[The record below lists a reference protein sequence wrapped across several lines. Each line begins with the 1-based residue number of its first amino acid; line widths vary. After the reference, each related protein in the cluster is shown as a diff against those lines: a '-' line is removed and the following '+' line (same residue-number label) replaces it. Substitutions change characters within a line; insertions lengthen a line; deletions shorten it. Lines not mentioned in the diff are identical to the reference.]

1 MADEQQRNEWDSMS
15 LGYATGN
22 GSPQLRAAVAELHD
36 TISPDDVLSCVPD
49 EGIFLALMALL
60 SRGDEVIVTVPA
72 YASLFEI
79 CQAQGCTLVPWLPV
93 ERSEAD
99 SELWFDPEE
108 LRGLITSR
116 TRLVVT
122 NFREPRF
129 PPGRFC
135 IVACTY

>member
-1 MADEQQRNEWDSMS
+1 MADEQQRNEWDSMI

-22 GSPQLRAAVAELHD
+22 GSPQLRAAVAQLHD

-49 EGIFLALMALL
+49 EGIFLTLMALL

-79 CQAQGCTLVPWLPV
+79 CQAQGCTLVPWIPV
-93 ERSEAD
+93 ERSDAEG
-99 SELWFDPEE
+99 ELWFDPEE
-108 LRGLITSR
+108 MNSLITSR

-122 NFREPRF
+122 NFREQRLPHG
-129 PPGRFC
+129 PFC
-135 IVACTY
+135 TVACIY